1 MLLERVVCLLLFKL
15 VATVPISP
23 TESSE
28 AEIERGRYEPGVHT
42 INNANPYQG
51 VTVTEGHGKYPVI
64 FEPLQNVQTSRSTYK
79 VTSFID
85 FTPYLEYFQQFER
98 YLEAFKTS
106 IKAFENDPILQEF
119 RELTMATTNERT
131 GEACRHYPVCYT
143 QSILY
148 KLRIE
153 QLEVLA
159 RRRERERCMA
169 RHMQACLV
177 LRQFEYILNVTEYI
191 SDNYLRVKEKFLKAI
206 DYVEN
211 IKIDKPIASNT
222 TSRHKRDSGNP
233 FDTKTTPEE
242 IRYLTQLL
250 AELAAWDPTNNTT
263 QRKKRFIPL
272 FASIGAAIGSIVNA
286 GQIKKI
292 KKNIAILQEATI
304 LQDQQIMELARY
316 ADLTAARV
324 RLHDTEIYRLQYGLL
339 IVEDGIREMIDV
351 SNFQVYTSYHVSI
364 AQTILSRL
372 QTGSVSIENNID
384 KIFEYLR
391 IMSNHKA
398 TSAVI
403 PPVALRRLLLRIEDR
418 MRANPRLRLPYDPR
432 AGEIWKYYGVIK
444 VTPLVMDKMLVIL
457 MTIPVLDKS
466 LELNIYQVHNLPA
479 IPPGQEVAALYQ
491 LESRYF
497 AIGKHGMYVT
507 LPTEQ
512 SVRVCLQT
520 GLAICI
526 LEQALYPVKHIT
538 WCVYALF
545 IDDEPRIKRDC
556 KYTVSKV
563 SGNKAISLGGYLWAI
578 SSIKQEQLQVRCLE
592 ETHMIEIQPPL
603 QIVYLGNGC
612 EGYSPSMFLPAKN
625 EMTTHAQIESR
636 REYFLQFNYIYTPDR
651 YIGLWWQFRTR
662 MMSEKE
668 AKAFI
673 TQVAPLGTMDYSL
686 LHKRPPMIKTNYGFS
701 WPVPPATLVIG
712 IVVIILLIAGVA
724 LGCYVYRM
732 RKTFSLATGTIK
744 KITDKP
750 LSGCRRLFSRM
761 HKRTRPVT
769 SPRIIRR
776 QRTIEDKPE
785 AHAAEIHP
793 VQMTKILRDVFQD
806 PQVAHKYAK
815 HLDKKVQVDSSVSLE
830 PEIVPDPESVTEIRD

>member
-1 MLLERVVCLLLFKL
+1 
-15 VATVPISP
+15 
-23 TESSE
+23 
-28 AEIERGRYEPGVHT
+28 
-42 INNANPYQG
+42 
-51 VTVTEGHGKYPVI
+51 
-64 FEPLQNVQTSRSTYK
+64 
-79 VTSFID
+79 
-85 FTPYLEYFQQFER
+85 
-98 YLEAFKTS
+98 
-106 IKAFENDPILQEF
+106 
-119 RELTMATTNERT
+119 
-131 GEACRHYPVCYT
+131 
-143 QSILY
+143 
-148 KLRIE
+148 
-153 QLEVLA
+153 
-159 RRRERERCMA
+159 MA

-177 LRQFEYILNVTEYI
+177 LRQFEYILNVTEYVNE
-191 SDNYLRVKEKFLKAI
+191 NYLRVKEKFLRAI

-211 IKIDKPIASNT
+211 INVDKPT
-222 TSRHKRDSGNP
+222 TNDPASRHKRDSESP
-233 FDTKTTPEE
+233 FDTRMTPEE
-242 IRYLTQLL
+242 TKYLNQLL
-250 AELAAWDPTNNTT
+250 TELAAWDPTHNVT

-324 RLHDTEIYRLQYGLL
+324 RLHDTQIYRLQYGLL
-339 IVEDGIREMIDV
+339 VVEDGIREMIDV
-351 SNFQVYTSYHVSI
+351 SNFQIYTSYHVTI

-403 PPVALRRLLLRIEDR
+403 SPVALRRLLLKIEDR

-432 AGEIWKYYGVIK
+432 AGGIWKYYSVIK
-444 VTPLVMDKMLVIL
+444 VIPIVIDKMLVIL
-457 MTIPVLDKS
+457 MTIPVLDKT

-479 IPPGQEVAALYQ
+479 IPPGQEVESLYQ
-491 LESRYF
+491 LENKYF
-497 AIGKHGMYVT
+497 AIGRHGQYVT

-512 SVRVCLQT
+512 SVRICLQT
-520 GLAICI
+520 ELAICI
-526 LEQALYPVKHIT
+526 LEQALYPVEHIT

-545 IDDEPRIKRDC
+545 IDDEHRIKRDC
-556 KYTVSKV
+556 KYTVSRV
-563 SGNKAISLGGYLWAI
+563 SGNRAISLGGYLWAV

-636 REYFLQFNYIYTPDR
+636 REYFLQFNYVYTPDR
-651 YIGLWWQFRTR
+651 YIGLWWQFRMR
-662 MMSEKE
+662 MMSERE
-668 AKAFI
+668 ARAFI

-701 WPVPPATLVIG
+701 WPVPPTTLVIG
-712 IVVIILLIAGVA
+712 VVVVILLVAGIA

-732 RKTFSLATGTIK
+732 GKTFKLVTGTVK
-744 KITDKP
+744 QVTKKP
-750 LSGCRRLFSRM
+750 LSGCRLLFSRM
-761 HKRTRPVT
+761 RKCTRPVT
-769 SPRIIRR
+769 SPRTTR
-776 QRTIEDKPE
+776 
-785 AHAAEIHP
+785 
-793 VQMTKILRDVFQD
+793 
-806 PQVAHKYAK
+806 
-815 HLDKKVQVDSSVSLE
+815 
-830 PEIVPDPESVTEIRD
+830 

>member
-1 MLLERVVCLLLFKL
+1 MLLGRVVYLLLLKL

-23 TESSE
+23 TESSDTFV
-28 AEIERGRYEPGVHT
+28 ARGRYEPGVHT

-51 VTVTEGHGKYPVI
+51 VTVTKEHGKYPVI

-106 IKAFENDPILQEF
+106 IKAFENDPVLQEF
-119 RELTMATTNERT
+119 REQTMAATNKGT
-131 GEACRHYPVCYT
+131 GEACKHYPVCYT
-143 QSILY
+143 QSILF

-159 RRRERERCMA
+159 RRWEQERCMA

-177 LRQFEYILNVTEYI
+177 LRQFEYILNVTEYVNE
-191 SDNYLRVKEKFLKAI
+191 NYLRVKEKFLRAI

-211 IKIDKPIASNT
+211 INVDKPT
-222 TSRHKRDSGNP
+222 TGDPTTRHKRDSERP
-233 FDTKTTPEE
+233 FDTRTTPEE
-242 IRYLTQLL
+242 TKYLIQLL
-250 AELAAWDPTNNTT
+250 TELAAWDPTNTVT
-263 QRKKRFIPL
+263 QRKKRFITL

-316 ADLTAARV
+316 ADLTATRV
-324 RLHDTEIYRLQYGLL
+324 RLHDTQIYRLQYGLL
-339 IVEDGIREMIDV
+339 VVEDGIKEMIDV
-351 SNFQVYTSYHVSI
+351 SNFQIYTSYHVSI
-364 AQTILSRL
+364 VQTILARL
-372 QTGSVSIENNID
+372 QTGTVSIENNID

-391 IMSNHKA
+391 IMSSHKA
-398 TSAVI
+398 TSTVI
-403 PPVALRRLLLRIEDR
+403 PPVALRRLLVKIENG
-418 MRANPRLRLPYDPR
+418 MCSNPRLRLPYDPR
-432 AGEIWKYYGVIK
+432 GGGIWKYYSVIK
-444 VTPLVMDKMLVIL
+444 ITPIVMDKMLVIL

-479 IPPGQEVAALYQ
+479 TPPGQEVAALYQ

-512 SVRVCLQT
+512 SVRICLQT
-520 GLAICI
+520 ELAICI

-545 IDDEPRIKRDC
+545 IDDEEHIKRDC
-556 KYTVSKV
+556 KYSVTKV
-563 SGNKAISLGGYLWAI
+563 SGNRAISLGGYLWAV

-592 ETHMIEIQPPL
+592 ETHVIEIEPPL
-603 QIVYLGNGC
+603 QIVHIGNGC

-625 EMTTHAQIESR
+625 EMAIHAQVESR
-636 REYFLQFNYIYTPDR
+636 KEYFLQFNYVYTPDR
-651 YIGLWWQFRTR
+651 YIGLWWQFKTR
-662 MMSEKE
+662 LMSDED

-686 LHKRPPMIKTNYGFS
+686 LQKRPPIIDTHYGFS
-701 WPVPPATLVIG
+701 LPVPPVTLGIG

-732 RKTFSLATGTIK
+732 RKTLSLATGTIK
-744 KITDKP
+744 KVTGKP

-769 SPRIIRR
+769 SPR
-776 QRTIEDKPE
+776 TTP
-785 AHAAEIHP
+785 
-793 VQMTKILRDVFQD
+793 
-806 PQVAHKYAK
+806 
-815 HLDKKVQVDSSVSLE
+815 
-830 PEIVPDPESVTEIRD
+830 

>member
-1 MLLERVVCLLLFKL
+1 M
-15 VATVPISP
+15 
-23 TESSE
+23 
-28 AEIERGRYEPGVHT
+28 
-42 INNANPYQG
+42 
-51 VTVTEGHGKYPVI
+51 
-64 FEPLQNVQTSRSTYK
+64 
-79 VTSFID
+79 
-85 FTPYLEYFQQFER
+85 EYFQQFEE

-106 IKAFENDPILQEF
+106 IKAFENDPVLQEF
-119 RELTMATTNERT
+119 REQTMRATRNIK
-131 GEACRHYPVCYT
+131 GEACRNYPACYS
-143 QSILY
+143 QSLLY
-148 KLRIE
+148 KLRSIE
-153 QLEVLA
+153 IQAVA
-159 RRRERERCMA
+159 YRRERERCMA
-169 RHMQACLV
+169 WHMQACLV
-177 LRQFEYILNVTEYI
+177 LRQFEHILNVTEYVNE
-191 SDNYLRVKEKFLKAI
+191 NYLRVKAKFLRAI
-206 DYVEN
+206 DYVKDINVGE
-211 IKIDKPIASNT
+211 PT
-222 TSRHKRDSGNP
+222 TTSPSSRHKRDIGMP
-233 FDTKTTPEE
+233 FDTRMTLEE
-242 IRYLTQLL
+242 TKYLTKLL
-250 AELAAWDPTNNTT
+250 TDLAAWDPTQNVTL
-263 QRKKRFIPL
+263 REKRFVPL
-272 FASIGAAIGSIVNA
+272 FASLGAAIGSIVNA

-292 KKNIAILQEATI
+292 KKNIAILQEATL
-304 LQDQQIMELARY
+304 LQDQQIRELARY
-316 ADLTAARV
+316 ADLTAARI
-324 RLHDTEIYRLQYGLL
+324 RTHDTQIYRLQYKLL
-339 IVEDGIREMIDV
+339 VVEDGIKEMIDV

-364 AQTILSRL
+364 AQTILARL
-372 QTGSVSIENNID
+372 QTGTVSIENNID

-391 IMSNHKA
+391 IMSSHKA

-403 PPVALRRLLLRIEDR
+403 PPVALRKLLVKIENR
-418 MRANPRLRLPYDPR
+418 MRSNPRLKLPYDPR
-432 AGEIWKYYGVIK
+432 AGGIWKYYSVIK
-444 VTPLVMDKMLVIL
+444 ITPIVMDKMLVIL

-512 SVRVCLQT
+512 SVRICLQT
-520 GLAICI
+520 ELAICI
-526 LEQALYPVKHIT
+526 LEQALYPIKHIT

-545 IDDEPRIKRDC
+545 IDDEERIKRDC
-556 KYTVSKV
+556 TYSVTKV
-563 SGNKAISLGGYLWAI
+563 SGNKAISLGGYLWAV

-592 ETHMIEIQPPL
+592 ETHVIEIEPPL
-603 QIVYLGNGC
+603 QIVYIGNGC

-625 EMTTHAQIESR
+625 EMAIHAQVESR
-636 REYFLQFNYIYTPDR
+636 KEYFLQFNYVYTPDR

-662 MMSEKE
+662 LMTDED

-686 LHKRPPMIKTNYGFS
+686 LQKRPPIIDTNYGFS
-701 WPVPPATLVIG
+701 LPVPPVTLGIG

-769 SPRIIRR
+769 SPRTTRR
-776 QRTIEDKPE
+776 QRTIEDVPK

-815 HLDKKVQVDSSVSLE
+815 HLDKKVQVDSSVLQES
-830 PEIVPDPESVTEIRD
+830 EIVPDPESAMDTQD

>member
-1 MLLERVVCLLLFKL
+1 
-15 VATVPISP
+15 
-23 TESSE
+23 
-28 AEIERGRYEPGVHT
+28 
-42 INNANPYQG
+42 
-51 VTVTEGHGKYPVI
+51 
-64 FEPLQNVQTSRSTYK
+64 
-79 VTSFID
+79 
-85 FTPYLEYFQQFER
+85 
-98 YLEAFKTS
+98 
-106 IKAFENDPILQEF
+106 
-119 RELTMATTNERT
+119 MA
-131 GEACRHYPVCYT
+131 H
-143 QSILY
+143 
-148 KLRIE
+148 
-153 QLEVLA
+153 
-159 RRRERERCMA
+159 
-169 RHMQACLV
+169 HMQACLV
-177 LRQFEYILNVTEYI
+177 LRQFEYILNVTEYVNE
-191 SDNYLRVKEKFLKAI
+191 NYLRVKEKFLRAI

-211 IKIDKPIASNT
+211 INVDKPTASDT
-222 TSRHKRDSGNP
+222 TSRHKRDSESP
-233 FDTKTTPEE
+233 FDPRTTPEE
-242 IRYLTQLL
+242 TRYLIQLL
-250 AELAAWDPTNNTT
+250 TELAAWDPTNNTT

-324 RLHDTEIYRLQYGLL
+324 RLHDTQIYRLQYGLL
-339 IVEDGIREMIDV
+339 VVEDGIKEMIAV
-351 SNFQVYTSYHVSI
+351 SNFQIYTSYHVSI
-364 AQTILSRL
+364 AQTILARL
-372 QTGSVSIENNID
+372 QTGTVSIENNID

-391 IMSNHKA
+391 IMSSHKA

-403 PPVALRRLLLRIEDR
+403 PPVALRRLLVKIENR
-418 MRANPRLRLPYDPR
+418 MHSNPRLRLPYDPR
-432 AGEIWKYYGVIK
+432 AGGIWKYYSVIK
-444 VTPLVMDKMLVIL
+444 ITPIVMDKMLVIL

-466 LELNIYQVHNLPA
+466 LEPNIYQVHNLPA
-479 IPPGQEVAALYQ
+479 IPPGQEIAALYQ

-512 SVRVCLQT
+512 SVRICLQT
-520 GLAICI
+520 ELAICI
-526 LEQALYPVKHIT
+526 LEQALYPIKHIT

-545 IDDEPRIKRDC
+545 IDDEERIKRDC
-556 KYTVSKV
+556 KYTVTKV
-563 SGNKAISLGGYLWAI
+563 SGNRPISLAGYLWAV

-592 ETHMIEIQPPL
+592 ETHVIEIKPPL
-603 QIVYLGNGC
+603 QIVYIGNGC
-612 EGYSPSMFLPAKN
+612 EGYSPSMFLPVKN
-625 EMTTHAQIESR
+625 EMAIHAQVESR
-636 REYFLQFNYIYTPDR
+636 KEYFLQFNYVYTPDR

-662 MMSEKE
+662 LMTDED

-673 TQVAPLGTMDYSL
+673 TQVAPFGTMDYSL
-686 LHKRPPMIKTNYGFS
+686 LQKRPPIIDTNYRFS
-701 WPVPPATLVIG
+701 LPVPPVTLGIG

-724 LGCYVYRM
+724 FGCYVYRM

-769 SPRIIRR
+769 SPRTTRR
-776 QRTIEDKPE
+776 QRTIEDVPE

-815 HLDKKVQVDSSVSLE
+815 HLDKKVQVDSSVLQE
-830 PEIVPDPESVTEIRD
+830 AEIVPNPESAIDAQD